1 METLKAIGLIIGVL
15 ATIGFFWGL
24 TWFVCLMNDACYYN
38 NFGGL

>member
-1 METLKAIGLIIGVL
+1 MEIFKLIFQLVGVI

-24 TWFVCLMNDACYYN
+24 TWFVCLMNDACYYA